1 MWRLCLVCHT
11 KQTSLWNRGPWVARC
26 RAPAPA
32 LRSPP
37 GFVTFFANPPPSTL
51 LYNPTLQPYST
62 LQPSLQI
69 YSQPPLLFHHPIPP
83 PALFTTQ
90 PPNFLLLQT
99 KSSLC
104 LIERLDFQMLTQKSW
119 CYKSQ
124 LPCIHFCVWSNTS
137 VVLKHSTL
145 KISAVKSDNYNL
157 VKWPSCGVF
166 SVQSMWPNDLWP
178 FLRDHQLERQ
188 KIVGKLE
195 IVYKH
200 CTSVKSSIM
209 DWWNILIFYNEILYC
224 NIFFLKRYLS

>member
-1 MWRLCLVCHT
+1 MGGAMSSSCSSSQVAPRICDLFCQSAPIHS
-11 KQTSLWNRGPWVARC
+11 SLQ
-26 RAPAPA
+26 
-32 LRSPP
+32 S
-37 GFVTFFANPPPSTL
+37 
-51 LYNPTLQPYST
+51 YST
-62 LQPSLQI
+62 LQLYSTTFSTNLLPATSSL
-69 YSQPPLLFHHPIPP
+69 PPAHPP

-90 PPNFLLLQT
+90 PPTFLLLQT

-195 IVYKH
+195 IMSCLQTLH
-200 CTSVKSSIM
+200 FNWFS
-209 DWWNILIFYNEILYC
+209 
-224 NIFFLKRYLS
+224 